1 MTEQRVLSN
10 GDKATL
16 ERGVT
21 VTDRGTQQA
30 LTGDKLTLSDHITL
44 AQNEFFILDIT
55 GTVFMYGQAINLTS
69 LPSRTAMS
77 GVKETLSQL
86 SPDDAKLVLRIYDEF
101 KKAPIGNSRT

>member
-1 MTEQRVLSN
+1 MTEQRVLNN

-86 SPDDAKLVLRIYDEF
+86 SHDDAKLVLRIYDEF